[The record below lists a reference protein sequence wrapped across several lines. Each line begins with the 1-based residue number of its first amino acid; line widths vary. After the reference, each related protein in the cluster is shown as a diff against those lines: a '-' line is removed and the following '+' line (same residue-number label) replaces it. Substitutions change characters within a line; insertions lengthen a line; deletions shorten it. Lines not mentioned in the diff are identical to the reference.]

1 MILKKYIFIQPEKV
15 IAKDFFELI
24 EKNRTHLKIGFPY
37 TIRACSSLEKTKV
50 FLRQTAKLQQQKKGY
65 FFFIFDKEKNKPKG
79 LINIKNINRKI
90 PMCELGYF
98 VDKNLQGKGIISKG
112 VGIVIKFCFEQ
123 MKMNKIFICTD
134 PENIGSQKVAL
145 KNGFIQE
152 GILRNEFKD
161 PDGQVHDVVYFG
173 LLKDDYIP

>member
-1 MILKKYIFIQPEKV
+1 MLFDQYTFIHPEK
-15 IAKDFFELI
+15 IDPETFYSLI
-24 EKNRTHLKIGFPY
+24 SQNTEHLKIGFPY
-37 TIRACSSLEKTKV
+37 TIRACSTLEKTKK
-50 FLRQTAKLQQQKKGY
+50 FLEKNIKTQQQKKGY
-65 FFFIFDKEKNKPKG
+65 YFFIFDTETSSLAG

-98 VDKNLQGKGIISKG
+98 IDEKLQGKGIMSKG
-112 VGIVIKFCFEQ
+112 VAIIVKFCFEQ

-134 PENIGSQKVAL
+134 PSNIGSQRVAL
-145 KNGFIQE
+145 KNGFLQE

-173 LLKDDYIP
+173 LLKDDYRP